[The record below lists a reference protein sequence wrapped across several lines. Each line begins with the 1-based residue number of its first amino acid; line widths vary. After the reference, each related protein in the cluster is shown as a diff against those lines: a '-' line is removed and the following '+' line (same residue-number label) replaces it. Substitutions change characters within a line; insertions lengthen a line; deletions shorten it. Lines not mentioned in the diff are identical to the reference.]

1 MTLQPATATPFLQN
15 SSVAQSYRRL
25 TISSTSTGSTPIN
38 AQLSRSSQQPEK
50 MAASLLAPPPL
61 SQLAELN
68 LSAVPKA
75 VLYSLGTD
83 SSLLRELP
91 LLWGVDKLME
101 VIPTGWKKV
110 LTSVHHSVTL
120 HTHIH
125 THSHTYARNSHTY
138 THIHTHIHTYAHSY
152 TSTHTH
158 THTHIHTLT
167 YIHTYTHT
175 HTHTY
180 THTHTH
186 THIHTLI
193 HTHTHS
199 HTYTHTYTHTHPHT
213 LTHIYTYIHSHTEC
227 CVGAPEK
234 AWSGV
239 SICSVYPRRVQ

>member
-1 MTLQPATATPFLQN
+1 MTLQPATPTPFLQN

-125 THSHTYARNSHTY
+125 TLTHTL
-138 THIHTHIHTYAHSY
+138 THMHA
-152 TSTHTH
+152 THTH
-158 THTHIHTLT
+158 T
-167 YIHTYTHT
+167 YIHTYTHSYI
-175 HTHTY
+175 HTHTL
-180 THTHTH
+180 

-199 HTYTHTYTHTHPHT
+199 HTYTHTYTHIQNVVLERLKKHGLESPFALFIQEESNKMTQC
-213 LTHIYTYIHSHTEC
+213 LQAIHSSLQ
-227 CVGAPEK
+227 VGGSPPP
-234 AWSGV
+234 SLPLQ
-239 SICSVYPRRVQ
+239 ILFLF